1 MAIAK
6 DASSPANKTQTTTAA
21 LVTASFTPPAGS
33 LIVAAC
39 VTGNSSSG
47 VQSGTISDSLSGSW
61 ATDKTSNTS
70 GSGMVAVVRRTTATS
85 GAAMTV
91 TWTPSGTTGK
101 GTQITVTVLTGASAS
116 PLGHNA
122 GATNAGNASLT
133 PTGAGNYVVGCVCSN
148 PAGVALAM
156 QGGCT
161 ADLSTN
167 DATNGETYGTFH
179 LSALTVSTT
188 PITVGYTNSLAAG
201 QFAAVEYLAD
211 AGSSINVSDTITI
224 TESVSVV
231 VSALPISPWTPTVQ
245 VRPRIFAPGIA
256 R

>member
-21 LVTASFTPPAGS
+21 LVTASFSPPAAS
-33 LIVAAC
+33 LIVAC
-39 VTGNSSSG
+39 VVTGNSASG
-47 VQSGTISDSLSGSW
+47 VQGGTISDSLGGTW
-61 ATDKTSNTS
+61 TTDKTANTS
-70 GSGMVAVVRRTTATS
+70 GSGMVAVVRRTTVTS

-91 TWTPSGTTGK
+91 TWTPSGATGK
-101 GTQITVTVLTGASAS
+101 GTQITVTVLTGADAS
-116 PLGHNA
+116 PLGNTTS
-122 GATNAGNASLT
+122 ATNAGHATLT

-156 QGGCT
+156 QSGNT

-179 LSALTVSTT
+179 LSALTVNTT

-201 QFAAVEYLAD
+201 QFASVEYLATS
-211 AGSSINVSDTITI
+211 AAVTLKGSTM
-224 TESVSVV
+224 
-231 VSALPISPWTPTVQ
+231 ALMGV
-245 VRPRIFAPGIA
+245 G
-256 R
+256 